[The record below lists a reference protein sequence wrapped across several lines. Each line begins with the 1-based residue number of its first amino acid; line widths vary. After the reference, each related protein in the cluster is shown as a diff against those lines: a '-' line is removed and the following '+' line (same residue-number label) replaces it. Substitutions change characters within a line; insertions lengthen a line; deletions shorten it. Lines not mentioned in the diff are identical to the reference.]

1 MAEAL
6 ISPGV
11 FLREND
17 LSQITAGPIT
27 VGAAVVGPTVLGRP
41 NIPTLVTS
49 YSEYK
54 AKFGT
59 TFISGGN
66 THEYMTSQAAYNYFQ
81 QGGTSLLVT
90 KVASGSYTSATASV
104 TNNVVAV
111 AGQYATA
118 SIDTSLF
125 TAADTGSSVAL
136 AIVDTNGTYYWLA
149 GAAFGTN
156 TNTYDTDGNYGYFSP
171 NAGSSYNNGQWTS
184 SLVSFVNTNT
194 QTSEVRDLITLTAFG
209 GVLQVSSSFQG
220 TAYNG
225 IKIYT
230 ELAVGQKTGSAQ
242 SPVATLGGG
251 VQPTLSTA
259 FDLETISVGTTMNNN
274 QGAATDAVSGLLPSG
289 SANNIRWQV
298 AQADTA
304 SGYFTLL
311 VRRGDD
317 YTTNQ
322 TVLETWTN
330 LSLDPNQ
337 NNYISYVIGDQYET
351 VEYDSDGQAYLQIHG
366 SYANSSNY
374 VRVKTVNTPTPNYL
388 DPKGQPLAAYT
399 SSIPINGSGSLNGAF
414 GSATGP
420 AYGCFGTAPLNMY
433 EEIPV
438 VSSIPSNP
446 ATNIQGVFAVD
457 YTTAID
463 LLANKDQYVYN
474 SIYTPGATD
483 QNATSVISGLLS
495 VAQDRGDAIAVVD
508 MVGYNQPITQATLGA
523 QSYDNSYGATYWP
536 WVQVRSTETGRLHFV
551 PASVIIPGVYEY
563 NDKVSAE
570 WFAPAGLNRG
580 GLPTVIQPERRLTVG
595 QRNTLYTARV
605 NPIAVFPGQGTVV
618 YGQKTLQA
626 AASALDRVNV
636 RRLLIALK
644 SYIGQIAETLVFEQ
658 NTAVT
663 RNKFLSQVN
672 PYLEYV
678 QQRQGLYSFRVVMDE
693 TNNTPDVI
701 DRNLLVGAIYLQPT
715 RTAEFIQLDFNIL
728 PTGVTFG

>member
-27 VGAAVVGPTVLGRP
+27 VGSALIGPTVVGKV

-59 TFISGGN
+59 TFVSGGN
-66 THEYMTSQAAYNYFQ
+66 TQEYLTSQAAYNYFQ

-90 KVASGSYTSATASV
+90 RVASGSYT
-104 TNNVVAV
+104 
-111 AGQYATA
+111 
-118 SIDTSLF
+118 
-125 TAADTGSSVAL
+125 AA
-136 AIVDTNGTYYWLA
+136 
-149 GAAFGTN
+149 
-156 TNTYDTDGNYGYFSP
+156 
-171 NAGSSYNNGQWTS
+171 TS
-184 SLVSFVNTNT
+184 SMVVN
-194 QTSEVRDLITLTAFG
+194 SLGSA
-209 GVLQVSSSFQG
+209 SFQI
-220 TAYNG
+220 N
-225 IKIYT
+225 
-230 ELAVGQKTGSAQ
+230 
-242 SPVATLGGG
+242 TL
-251 VQPTLSTA
+251 
-259 FDLETISVGTTMNNN
+259 SVGTVMNNSL
-274 QGAATDAVSGLLPSG
+274 GATTATNGLLPSG
-289 SANNIRWQV
+289 SANNVRWQIT
-298 AQADTA
+298 QADSA

-311 VRRGDD
+311 VRQGND
-317 YTTNQ
+317 YTQGQ

-337 NNYISYVIGDQYET
+337 NNYIAYVIGDQDQN
-351 VEYDSDGQAYLQIHG
+351 VAYDESGAAYLNITG
-366 SYANSSNY
+366 SYPNRSNY
-374 VRVKTVNTPTPNYL
+374 IRISDVFFPTPNYL
-388 DPKGQPLAAYT
+388 NPQGQAYAAYT
-399 SSIPINGSGSLNGAF
+399 ASIPLNGSGSANGSFGGANGALYGGLLAN
-414 GSATGP
+414 GSASVALNLFEQIPTV
-420 AYGCFGTAPLNMY
+420 AATAAAN
-433 EEIPV
+433 
-438 VSSIPSNP
+438 
-446 ATNIQGVFAVD
+446 NIQGLVNTD
-457 YTTAID
+457 YDVAIS
-463 LLANKDQYVYN
+463 LLANQDAYVYN
-474 SIYTPGATD
+474 AIYAPGITN
-483 QNATSVISGLLS
+483 QNAASQVSALLS
-495 VAQDRGDAIAVVD
+495 TVQNRGDAIAVVD
-508 MVGYNQPITQATLGA
+508 MVGYNQAITTVANGA

-536 WVQVRSTETGRLHFV
+536 WVQVRSTETGRLNFV
-551 PASVIIPGVYEY
+551 PASTIIPGVYEY

-580 GLPTVIQPERRLTVG
+580 GLPTVIQPERRLTVA
-595 QRNTLYTARV
+595 QRNTLYNAKV

-626 AASALDRVNV
+626 RASALDRVNV

-644 SYIGQIAETLVFEQ
+644 GYIGQIAETLVFEQ

-678 QQRQGLYSFRVVMDE
+678 QQRQGLYAFRVVMDE

-715 RTAEFIQLDFNIL
+715 RTAEYIQLDFNVL